1 MSTRSLSDLGSRA
14 GGSARMRANRPLQL
28 LTLAI
33 TGVFVAIGIWRTQG
47 SASALAPEPDMVRS
61 LDELWVIVA
70 AGMVFLMQ
78 AGFMAFEVGL
88 ARPHHAPAVA
98 LKNLVDWTAA
108 SLAFFLVGFAFMFG
122 DGNSLIG
129 WSFFALSDLPVVI
142 ENTVTGPTFFIF
154 QLAFAGTAITI
165 VSGSLV
171 ERTSFLS
178 YALISVFM
186 GLIIYPIFGRW
197 VWGSQVNSGSQGW
210 LEALGFYDFAGSTVV
225 HSVGAWVALVGV
237 SIVGPRLGRFDL
249 DGTSRPF
256 TPSNLSMTVLGTL
269 ILWFGWWGFNG
280 GSALA
285 FDSNVPRII
294 LVTNLAG
301 VAALFSSGLHA
312 WATKP
317 DSRVFSTVIGGAL
330 TGLVSVTA
338 MADVVEPIGAVAVG
352 LVAGIVHNLA
362 GDFLEHL
369 KIDDALGAIPV
380 HGAGGVWGTLAVA
393 IFTPAEVLEVWGRS
407 RVDQLAAQV
416 LGILVCIVFVGTLA
430 YLAFKLIERTIGLRV
445 SPTRELVGMDVF
457 EEDPVHAA
465 DTEMLGDDE
474 LRELLS

>member
-1 MSTRSLSDLGSRA
+1 MPGADDRRTRS
-14 GGSARMRANRPLQL
+14 NRILQL
-28 LTLAI
+28 LTLSI
-33 TGVFVAIGIWRTQG
+33 TAAVVVLGVWQTRSPSMAIGV
-47 SASALAPEPDMVRS
+47 EPTPVRPI
-61 LDELWVIVA
+61 DDLWVTVA

-108 SLAFFLVGFAFMFG
+108 SLAFFAIGFAFMFG
-122 DGNSLIG
+122 DGNSIIG
-129 WSFFALSDLPVVI
+129 WTHFALNDLPEVI
-142 ENTVTGPTFFIF
+142 DNTVSGPTFFIF

-171 ERTSFLS
+171 ERTSFAS
-178 YALISVFM
+178 YAIVSVFL
-186 GLIIYPIFGRW
+186 GLIIYPIYGRW
-197 VWGSQVNSGSQGW
+197 AWGSLFNSESQGW
-210 LEALGFYDFAGSTVV
+210 LEALGFRDFAGSTAV

-237 SIVGPRLGRFDL
+237 AIVGPRLGRFDL

-256 TPSNLSMTVLGTL
+256 PPSNLAMTVLGTL

-285 FDSNVPRII
+285 FDGSVPQII
-294 LVTNLAG
+294 LVTNLSGA
-301 VAALFSSGLHA
+301 AALFSSGVHA
-312 WATKP
+312 YATKP
-317 DSRVFSTVIGGAL
+317 SSAVFSTVIGGAL
-330 TGLVSVTA
+330 AGLVAVTA
-338 MADVVEPIGAVAVG
+338 SADVVEPIGAIAIG
-352 LVAGIVHNLA
+352 LTAGIVHNLVA
-362 GDFLEHL
+362 DLLERL

-393 IFTPAEVLEVWGRS
+393 IFVPGDVLETWGRS
-407 RVDQLAAQV
+407 RIDQLAAQF
-416 LGILVCIVFVGTLA
+416 LGVLVCMVWVGGLA
-430 YLAFKLIERTIGLRV
+430 YVIFKTIERTIGLRV

-465 DTEMLGDDE
+465 DADTLEDDE